1 MNASD
6 VRKAHKLLDYVS
18 QGRAVL
24 DDEIKLLR
32 GFLPELPKQKTLE
45 GVATDVYIAW
55 NETYGSDWEEDTF
68 GDLEV
73 WLGELYEHLR
83 SLADA
88 EPAKPAHP
96 EFLETEGDYE
106 NAPEGTVVARDSLNP
121 WVKEEGVWM
130 QGTTADATVYRVP
143 CLKGTRRVLRWG
155 GK

>member
-1 MNASD
+1 MSNAD
-6 VRKAHKLLDYVS
+6 IRKAHKLLDYVS

-55 NETYGSDWEEDTF
+55 NETYGSDWEGDTF

-96 EFLETEGDYE
+96 EFLETEADYE
-106 NAPEGTVVARDSLNP
+106 NAPEGTVVARDGLNP
-121 WVKEEGVWM
+121 WVKEESVWM

-155 GK
+155 K